1 MKKIILNTLLLL
13 SCSTVYAQTGSIKQ
27 FSFLLG
33 SWEMKTKTGKT
44 TEHWKSGPSTYIG
57 SSYKHDAK
65 GDSTLTETIS
75 LKKINGIWH
84 FCVTGHE
91 RNNIGT
97 TNFKLISNSENTF
110 VFENAKHD
118 FPQRIVYQGSG
129 GDKLTAWIEGKI
141 NGEAMKIDFPY
152 KRKK

>member
-1 MKKIILNTLLLL
+1 MKKIILNALLLL
-13 SCSTVYAQTGSIKQ
+13 SCSAVYAQIDPVKQ

-44 TEHWKSGPSTYIG
+44 TEHWKSGINKYAG
-57 SSYKHDAK
+57 SSYKHNVK

-91 RNNIGT
+91 QSNLGT
-97 TNFKLISNSENTF
+97 TNFKLVSTTKNTF

-118 FPQRIVYQGSG
+118 FPQRIVYQNSG
-129 GDKLTAWIEGKI
+129 GDKLIAWIEGKI
-141 NGEAMKIDFPY
+141 NGKAMKIHFAY
-152 KRKK
+152 QRKK